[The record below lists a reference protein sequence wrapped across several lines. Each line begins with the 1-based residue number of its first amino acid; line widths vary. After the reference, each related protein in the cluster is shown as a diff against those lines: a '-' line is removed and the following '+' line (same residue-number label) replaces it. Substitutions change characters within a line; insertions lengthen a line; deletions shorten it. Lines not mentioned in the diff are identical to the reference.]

1 MQSDDA
7 ETGAHPL
14 AAQHGATDSETPEES
29 PKPAAG
35 YPGLEEHVHLPAQS
49 IWPITTAF
57 GTAVAGFG
65 LVTNPVISLLGLG
78 LMAWG
83 IINWVQELRHE
94 PH

>member
-7 ETGAHPL
+7 ETGARPL
-14 AAQHGATDSETPEES
+14 ATEHGTADSDAPEEH
-29 PKPAAG
+29 A
-35 YPGLEEHVHLPAQS
+35 EEHVHLPAQS

-65 LVTNPVISLLGLG
+65 LVTNPVVSLLGLG

-83 IINWVQELRHE
+83 IISWVQELRHE
-94 PH
+94 SH